1 MTANTANYPHR
12 AIGHRNADRT
22 HTDHTINNTNSM
34 TSLPTSQPVQSS
46 AALSTTQSKISS
58 KTLFNKRPKQR
69 QKPASPPP
77 NLPQQKNVLASN
89 ASWRFWLMLMM
100 LISLCVWSSWT
111 LIAQEWTRPLG
122 ELFIPS
128 SQLDIASM
136 ATQLHLVATSIVA
149 LLAGGLLGVVSI
161 LLQQLVKNPLA
172 SDTTLG
178 VGVGAQLAML
188 IVTLFLPSL
197 AIYGGIYV
205 AFVGA
210 IISMG
215 LVFALSA
222 PSRFNPLILIL
233 AGLVVN
239 ILLAAV
245 ANVLVL
251 FFAERSNGML
261 SWAAGF
267 LAQNSWHTSV
277 MLAITAM
284 VMTVVCLPLLKPL
297 TLMSLDDMQAKR
309 LGVPINAIRAIVVLI
324 VAIVT
329 ALVVSEVGLIGF
341 IGLGA
346 ASLVNALGVSS
357 ISKRL
362 VAAFCLGAL
371 LLWLTSNLALL
382 LEPILSMQIPAGAMT
397 GILGAPLIIW
407 LILRQRHERIETVT
421 PMLTGTH
428 TPVVLWRWGVGV
440 MVMIVLACLFV
451 QDLSGWGLST
461 EWAIT
466 QQYRLPRSLSAAAT
480 GLMLA
485 VAGVL
490 LQTLT
495 RNPMA
500 SPEVLGVS
508 SGAALGVI
516 LGFLLL
522 PSLGLSA
529 GSGTLLMSGLTGAI
543 AVLLLIVWLARRVS
557 SGYLLLV
564 GIGIAAMMDGV
575 MHMVKLSG
583 DPRLEAMLS
592 WLSGTTYSAQ
602 PSTVWYLIGIALV
615 LFVLSLLFIKPLR
628 VLGLGSGVARTL
640 GVAVTPVTI
649 ALLALVAALSTVST
663 LAVGPL
669 SFIGLM
675 VPHLATSLGAVRLE
689 RQLPLAALL
698 GAGVMVLADWI
709 GRYVLFPYELPAG
722 TIAAIIGGAYF
733 LWLIRKVP
741 VAVSR

>member
-1 MTANTANYPHR
+1 MTIHTNHTSSASNTHSANSLSSTSSSHTATVMSSSPKSPKPPPH
-12 AIGHRNADRT
+12 
-22 HTDHTINNTNSM
+22 
-34 TSLPTSQPVQSS
+34 PSQPPSS
-46 AALSTTQSKISS
+46 VVSS
-58 KTLFNKRPKQR
+58 
-69 QKPASPPP
+69 
-77 NLPQQKNVLASN
+77 
-89 ASWRFWLMLMM
+89 ASWRLWVIFIGLVVLSACSGWALLER
-100 LISLCVWSSWT
+100 
-111 LIAQEWTRPLG
+111 EWTRPLS
-122 ELFIPS
+122 ELFSPS
-128 SQLDIASM
+128 LQLDIASM
-136 ATQLHLVATSIVA
+136 ATQLHLVATSVVA

-178 VGVGAQLAML
+178 VGIGAQLAML

-197 AIYGGIYV
+197 AIYGGLYV

-210 IISMG
+210 IMSMG

-267 LAQNSWHTSV
+267 LAQSSWDSSRAL
-277 MLAITAM
+277 MITA
-284 VMTVVCLPLLKPL
+284 TLAAIACLPLLKPL
-297 TLMSLDDMQAKR
+297 TLMSLDDSQAKR
-309 LGVPINAIRAIVVLI
+309 LGVPINGIRALVVVI
-324 VAIVT
+324 VAVVT
-329 ALVVSEVGLIGF
+329 ALVISEVGLIGF

-346 ASLVNALGVSS
+346 ASLVNALGISS
-357 ISKRL
+357 IGKRL
-362 VAAFCLGAL
+362 VTAFGLGAL
-371 LLWLTSNLALL
+371 LLLLTSNVALL
-382 LEPILSMQIPAGAMT
+382 LEPILGMQIPAGAMT

-407 LILRQRHERIETVT
+407 LILRQRRDRIETIT
-421 PMLTGTH
+421 PMMSGQNKT
-428 TPVVLWRWGVGV
+428 VVFWRWSVGV
-440 MVMIVLACLFV
+440 IITIMLACLFV
-451 QDLSGWGLST
+451 QDINGWGIST
-461 EWAIT
+461 DWALT

-480 GLMLA
+480 GMMLA

-522 PSLGLSA
+522 PILGLSA
-529 GSGTLLMSGLTGAI
+529 GAGTLLISGLSGAM
-543 AVLLLIVWLARRVS
+543 AVLLLIMWLARRVS

-602 PSTVWYLIGIALV
+602 PSTVWYLMGIALI
-615 LFVLSLLFIKPLR
+615 LLVLSLLIVKPLR
-628 VLGLGSGVARTL
+628 VLGLGTGVARNL
-640 GVAVTPVTI
+640 GVAVTPVTLS
-649 ALLALVAALSTVST
+649 LLALVAALSTAST

-675 VPHLATSLGAVRLE
+675 VPHLATSLGAVKLE
-689 RQLPLAALL
+689 RQLLLAALL
-698 GAGVMVLADWI
+698 GAGVMVMADWI
-709 GRYVLFPYELPAG
+709 GRYVMFPYELPAG
-722 TIAAIIGGAYF
+722 TVAAIIGGGYF

-741 VAVSR
+741 TTANG

>member
-1 MTANTANYPHR
+1 MTIHTNHTSSASNTHSANSLGSTSSSHTA
-12 AIGHRNADRT
+12 T
-22 HTDHTINNTNSM
+22 VM
-34 TSLPTSQPVQSS
+34 TSSPKPPPQSPQPSQSS
-46 AALSTTQSKISS
+46 VASSTVWRLWVIFIGLVVLSVCSGWAL
-58 KTLFNKRPKQR
+58 LER
-69 QKPASPPP
+69 
-77 NLPQQKNVLASN
+77 
-89 ASWRFWLMLMM
+89 
-100 LISLCVWSSWT
+100 
-111 LIAQEWTRPLG
+111 EWTRPLS
-122 ELFIPS
+122 ELFLPS
-128 SQLDIASM
+128 LQLDIASM
-136 ATQLHLVATSIVA
+136 ATQLHLVATSVVA

-178 VGVGAQLAML
+178 VGIGAQLAML

-197 AIYGGIYV
+197 AIYGGLYV

-210 IISMG
+210 IMSMG

-267 LAQNSWHTSV
+267 LAQSSWDSSRAL
-277 MLAITAM
+277 MITA
-284 VMTVVCLPLLKPL
+284 TLAAIACLPLLKPL
-297 TLMSLDDMQAKR
+297 TLMSLDDSQAKR
-309 LGVPINAIRAIVVLI
+309 LGVPINGIRALVVVI
-324 VAIVT
+324 VAVVT
-329 ALVVSEVGLIGF
+329 ALVISEVGLIGF

-346 ASLVNALGVSS
+346 ASLVNALGISS
-357 ISKRL
+357 IGKRL
-362 VAAFCLGAL
+362 VTAFGLGAL
-371 LLWLTSNLALL
+371 LLLLTSNVALL
-382 LEPILSMQIPAGAMT
+382 LEPILGMQIPAGAMT

-407 LILRQRHERIETVT
+407 LILRQRRDRIETIT
-421 PMLTGTH
+421 PMMSGQNKTI
-428 TPVVLWRWGVGV
+428 VFWRWSVGV
-440 MVMIVLACLFV
+440 IITIMLACLFV
-451 QDLSGWGLST
+451 QDINGWGIST
-461 EWAIT
+461 DWALT

-480 GLMLA
+480 GMMLA

-529 GSGTLLMSGLTGAI
+529 GAGTLLISGLSGAM
-543 AVLLLIVWLARRVS
+543 AVLLLIMWLARRVS

-602 PSTVWYLIGIALV
+602 PSTVWYLMGIALI
-615 LFVLSLLFIKPLR
+615 LLVLSLLIVKPLR
-628 VLGLGSGVARTL
+628 VLGLGTGVARNL
-640 GVAVTPVTI
+640 GVAVTPVTLS
-649 ALLALVAALSTVST
+649 LLALVAALSTAST

-675 VPHLATSLGAVRLE
+675 VPHLATSLGAVKLE
-689 RQLPLAALL
+689 RQLLLAALL
-698 GAGVMVLADWI
+698 GAGVMVIADWI
-709 GRYVLFPYELPAG
+709 GRYVMFPYELPAG
-722 TIAAIIGGAYF
+722 TVAAIIGGGYF

-741 VAVSR
+741 TAASG

>member
-1 MTANTANYPHR
+1 MNTHIDNHPQHL
-12 AIGHRNADRT
+12 NA
-22 HTDHTINNTNSM
+22 NNTNNNANPM
-34 TSLPTSQPVQSS
+34 TSLSTSQSVELSKQSPKTRQQSS
-46 AALSTTQSKISS
+46 G
-58 KTLFNKRPKQR
+58 
-69 QKPASPPP
+69 PPP
-77 NLPQQKNVLASN
+77 TPPQQQNVSSFSN
-89 ASWRFWLMLMM
+89 SWRLWAMVIT
-100 LISLCVWSSWT
+100 LILLSLWSSWA
-111 LIAQEWTRPLG
+111 LIAQEWTRPLS
-122 ELFIPS
+122 ELFLPS

-149 LLAGGLLGVVSI
+149 LLAGGLLGVASI

-188 IVTLFLPSL
+188 IVSLFLPSL
-197 AIYGGIYV
+197 AIYGGVYV

-267 LAQNSWHTSV
+267 LAQNSWSTSV
-277 MLAITAM
+277 MLALTTIAMTA
-284 VMTVVCLPLLKPL
+284 VCLPLLKPL

-309 LGVPINAIRAIVVLI
+309 LGVPINGIRATVVLI

-362 VAAFCLGAL
+362 VAAFGLGAL
-371 LLWLTSNLALL
+371 LLWLTSNVALL

-407 LILRQRHERIETVT
+407 LILRQRRERIETVIPT
-421 PMLTGTH
+421 LTGKN
-428 TPVVLWRWGVGV
+428 TPVAYWRWGLGV
-440 MVMIVLACLFV
+440 VVMIVLACLFV
-451 QDLSGWGLST
+451 QDVNGWGVST
-461 EWAIT
+461 DWAIT
-466 QQYRLPRSLSAAAT
+466 EQYRLPRSLSAAAT

-522 PSLGLSA
+522 PSLGITA
-529 GSGTLLMSGLTGAI
+529 GAGTLLMSGLSGAI
-543 AVLLLIVWLARRVS
+543 AVLLLIIWLARRVS

-615 LFVLSLLFIKPLR
+615 LFALSLLFIKPLR
-628 VLGLGSGVARTL
+628 VLGLGTGVARTL

-649 ALLALVAALSTVST
+649 ALLALVAALSTAST

-698 GAGVMVLADWI
+698 GAGVMVLADWV
-709 GRYVLFPYELPAG
+709 GRYVIFPYELPAG

>member
-1 MTANTANYPHR
+1 MTINTA
-12 AIGHRNADRT
+12 AQT
-22 HTDHTINNTNSM
+22 HHSHTNNTTDYVKPM
-34 TSLPTSQPVQSS
+34 TSLAASQSPTLKTPSEQP
-46 AALSTTQSKISS
+46 SK
-58 KTLFNKRPKQR
+58 LM
-69 QKPASPPP
+69 QKPPNPAPKSPRQPP
-77 NLPQQKNVLASN
+77 SVFADTWRIWAVMIILVVLS
-89 ASWRFWLMLMM
+89 
-100 LISLCVWSSWT
+100 VWSTWA
-111 LIAQEWTRPLG
+111 LIAQEWTRPISD
-122 ELFIPS
+122 LFIPS
-128 SQLDIASM
+128 SQLDIISL
-136 ATQLHLVATSIVA
+136 ATQLHIVATSIVA

-197 AIYGGIYV
+197 AIYGGLYV

-210 IISMG
+210 LISMG
-215 LVFALSA
+215 LVFVLSA

-267 LAQNSWHTSV
+267 LAQNSWHTST
-277 MLAITAM
+277 MLAITAV
-284 VMTVVCLPLLKPL
+284 VMAVVCLPLLKPL
-297 TLMSLDDMQAKR
+297 TLMSLDDSQAKR
-309 LGVPINAIRAIVVLI
+309 LGVPINGIRALVVLI
-324 VAIVT
+324 VAVVT

-346 ASLVNALGVSS
+346 ASLVNALGVAS

-362 VAAFCLGAL
+362 LAAFVLGAL
-371 LLWLTSNLALL
+371 LLWLTSNVALL
-382 LEPILSMQIPAGAMT
+382 LEPILNMQIPAGAMT

-407 LILRQRHERIETVT
+407 LILRQRRERIETVT
-421 PMLTGTH
+421 PMLTGKH
-428 TPVVLWRWGVGV
+428 APVAWWRWSLG
-440 MVMIVLACLFV
+440 MVMIIILACIFV
-451 QDLSGWGLST
+451 QDVSGWGLST
-461 EWAIT
+461 DWAIT

-485 VAGVL
+485 IAGVL

-529 GSGTLLMSGLTGAI
+529 GAGTLLISGLSGAM
-543 AVLLLIVWLARRVS
+543 AVLLLVIWLARKVS

-602 PSTVWYLIGIALV
+602 PSTVWYLIGIALI
-615 LFVLSLLFIKPLR
+615 LFALSLLLIKPLR
-628 VLGLGSGVARTL
+628 VLGLGTGVARNL
-640 GVAVTPVTI
+640 GVAVTPVTL
-649 ALLALVAALSTVST
+649 ALLVLVAALSTAST

-698 GAGVMVLADWI
+698 GAGVMVIADWI
-709 GRYVLFPYELPAG
+709 GRYVIFPYELPAG

-741 VAVSR
+741 VAVNG

>member
-1 MTANTANYPHR
+1 MNK
-12 AIGHRNADRT
+12 
-22 HTDHTINNTNSM
+22 
-34 TSLPTSQPVQSS
+34 
-46 AALSTTQSKISS
+46 TT
-58 KTLFNKRPKQR
+58 
-69 QKPASPPP
+69 
-77 NLPQQKNVLASN
+77 
-89 ASWRFWLMLMM
+89 SWRLWVALAFLMVL
-100 LISLCVWSSWT
+100 SLWSSWT
-111 LIAQEWTRPLG
+111 LIAREWTRPIG
-122 ELFIPS
+122 DLFMPS
-128 SQLDIASM
+128 LQLDITSM

-161 LLQQLVKNPLA
+161 LLQQLVKNPLV

-188 IVTLFLPSL
+188 IVTLFVPSL
-197 AIYGGIYV
+197 AIYGGVYV

-210 IISMG
+210 LISMG
-215 LVFALSA
+215 LVFALAA

-251 FFAERSNGML
+251 FFAARSNGIL

-277 MLAITAM
+277 VLAITAA
-284 VMTVVCLPLLKPL
+284 VMTLVCLPLLKPL
-297 TLMSLDDMQAKR
+297 TLMSLDDGQAKR
-309 LGVPINAIRAIVVLI
+309 LGVPINGIRALVVLV

-329 ALVVSEVGLIGF
+329 ALVISEVGLISF

-346 ASLVNALGVSS
+346 ASLVNALGISS
-357 ISKRL
+357 IAKRL
-362 VAAFCLGAL
+362 IAAFGLGAL
-371 LLWLTSNLALL
+371 LLWLTSNIALL
-382 LEPILSMQIPAGAMT
+382 LEPILDMQIPAGAMT

-407 LILRQRHERIETVT
+407 LILRQRRERIETVT
-421 PMLTGTH
+421 PMLVGTRK
-428 TPVVLWRWGVGV
+428 PVVYGRWAAGVV
-440 MVMIVLACLFV
+440 IIITLACLFV
-451 QDLSGWGLST
+451 QDVNGWGLST
-461 EWAIT
+461 DWALT
-466 QQYRLPRSLSAAAT
+466 AQYRLPRSLSAAAT

-522 PSLGLSA
+522 PMLGVAA
-529 GSGTLLMSGLTGAI
+529 GAGTLLLSGLSGAI
-543 AVLLLIVWLARRVS
+543 AVLLLVIWLARKVS

-575 MHMVKLSG
+575 MHLVKLSG

-602 PSTVWYLIGIALV
+602 PSTVWYLMAIALI
-615 LFVLSLLFIKPLR
+615 LFALSLLIIKPLR
-628 VLGLGSGVARTL
+628 VLGLGTGVARNL
-640 GVAVTPVTI
+640 GVAVTPVTL
-649 ALLALVAALSTVST
+649 ALLILVAALSTAST

-675 VPHLATSLGAVRLE
+675 VPHLATSLGAVKLE

-698 GAGVMVLADWI
+698 GAGVMVIADWI
-709 GRYVLFPYELPAG
+709 GRYVIFPYELPAG
-722 TIAAIIGGAYF
+722 TVAAIIGGAYF

-741 VAVSR
+741 TSHY

>member
-1 MTANTANYPHR
+1 MSIHTAEHPHNLPADNT
-12 AIGHRNADRT
+12 T
-22 HTDHTINNTNSM
+22 NNVDSMSSLSSPSLSKPLKNTKNLTNPLPPSPESPRPDASTSSGLWRLWSM
-34 TSLPTSQPVQSS
+34 FIVLL
-46 AALSTTQSKISS
+46 ALS
-58 KTLFNKRPKQR
+58 L
-69 QKPASPPP
+69 
-77 NLPQQKNVLASN
+77 
-89 ASWRFWLMLMM
+89 
-100 LISLCVWSSWT
+100 WSGWT
-111 LIAQEWTRPLG
+111 LIAQEWTRPIGDL
-122 ELFIPS
+122 LIPS

-149 LLAGGLLGVVSI
+149 ILAGGLLGVVSI

-267 LAQNSWHTSV
+267 LAQNSWHTSTTLSITAVV
-277 MLAITAM
+277 ML
-284 VMTVVCLPLLKPL
+284 VVCLPLLKPL
-297 TLMSLDDMQAKR
+297 TLMSLDDLQAKR
-309 LGVPINAIRAIVVLI
+309 LGVPINSIRALVVLL

-346 ASLVNALGVSS
+346 ASLVNALGISS

-362 VAAFCLGAL
+362 VVAFVLGAL
-371 LLWLTSNLALL
+371 LLWLTSNVALL
-382 LEPILSMQIPAGAMT
+382 LEPILDMQIPAGAMT

-407 LILRQRHERIETVT
+407 LILRQRREQIETVT
-421 PMLTGTH
+421 PMITGKDK
-428 TPVVLWRWGVGV
+428 PVVLWRWGIGV
-440 MVMIVLACLFV
+440 VALIALACLFV
-451 QDLSGWGLST
+451 QDINGWVFST
-461 EWAIT
+461 DWAIT

-485 VAGVL
+485 IAGVL

-529 GSGTLLMSGLTGAI
+529 GAGTLLISGLSGAM
-543 AVLLLIVWLARRVS
+543 AVLLLVIWLSRRVS

-575 MHMVKLSG
+575 MHMVKISG

-602 PSTVWYLIGIALV
+602 PSTVWYLITIAFI
-615 LFVLSLLFIKPLR
+615 LFALSLLVVKPLR
-628 VLGLGSGVARTL
+628 ILGLGTGVARNL
-640 GVAVTPVTI
+640 GVAVKPVTL
-649 ALLALVAALSTVST
+649 ALLVLVAALSTAST

-675 VPHLATSLGAVRLE
+675 VPHLATSLGAIKIE

-698 GAGVMVLADWI
+698 GAGVMVIADWI
-709 GRYVLFPYELPAG
+709 GRYVIFPYELPAG
-722 TIAAIIGGAYF
+722 TVAAIIGGAYF

-741 VAVSR
+741 VSAS

>member
-1 MTANTANYPHR
+1 MTTNTTHHN
-12 AIGHRNADRT
+12 NA
-22 HTDHTINNTNSM
+22 M
-34 TSLPTSQPVQSS
+34 TSLSSSQSPELSQQPSKSKSTVSKLSSNPSPKSPQPQNATSATSPRRLWVTLFILT
-46 AALSTTQSKISS
+46 ALSLWSVW
-58 KTLFNKRPKQR
+58 
-69 QKPASPPP
+69 
-77 NLPQQKNVLASN
+77 VL
-89 ASWRFWLMLMM
+89 
-100 LISLCVWSSWT
+100 ID
-111 LIAQEWTRPLG
+111 QEWTRPVSDL
-122 ELFIPS
+122 LLPS
-128 SQLDIASM
+128 AQLDIASL
-136 ATQLHLVATSIVA
+136 AAQLHIVATSIVA

-197 AIYGGIYV
+197 AIYGGLYV

-210 IISMG
+210 LISMG

-267 LAQNSWHTSV
+267 LAQSSWHTSIL
-277 MLAITAM
+277 LAITAA
-284 VMTVVCLPLLKPL
+284 VMALVCLPLLKPL
-297 TLMSLDDMQAKR
+297 TLMSLDDLQAKR
-309 LGVPINAIRAIVVLI
+309 LGVPINGIRALVVLI

-329 ALVVSEVGLIGF
+329 ALVISEVGLIGF

-346 ASLVNALGVSS
+346 ASLVNALGISS

-362 VAAFCLGAL
+362 AAAFALGAL
-371 LLWLTSNLALL
+371 LLWLTSNVALL
-382 LEPILSMQIPAGAMT
+382 LEPILDMQIPAGAMT

-407 LILRQRHERIETVT
+407 LILRQRRERIETVT
-421 PMLTGTH
+421 PMLTGKH
-428 TPVVLWRWGVGV
+428 TSIAYWRWGIGV
-440 MVMIVLACLFV
+440 LVIIMLACLFV
-451 QDLSGWGLST
+451 QDINGWGLST
-461 EWAIT
+461 DWAIT

-485 VAGVL
+485 IAGVL

-529 GSGTLLMSGLTGAI
+529 GAGTLLISGLSGAM
-543 AVLLLIVWLARRVS
+543 AVLLLIIWLARKVS

-602 PSTVWYLIGIALV
+602 PSTVWYLIGIAFI
-615 LFVLSLLFIKPLR
+615 LFALSLLIIKPLR
-628 VLGLGSGVARTL
+628 VLGLGTGIARNL
-640 GVAVTPVTI
+640 GVAVTPVTL
-649 ALLALVAALSTVST
+649 ALLVLVAALSTAST

-698 GAGVMVLADWI
+698 GAGVMVIADWI
-709 GRYVLFPYELPAG
+709 GRYVIFPYELPAG

>member
-1 MTANTANYPHR
+1 MNTHIDNHPQHL
-12 AIGHRNADRT
+12 NA
-22 HTDHTINNTNSM
+22 NNTNNIANPM
-34 TSLPTSQPVQSS
+34 TSLSTSQSVELSKQSPKTRQQSS
-46 AALSTTQSKISS
+46 G
-58 KTLFNKRPKQR
+58 
-69 QKPASPPP
+69 PPP
-77 NLPQQKNVLASN
+77 TPPQPQNVSSFIN
-89 ASWRFWLMLMM
+89 SWRLWAMVIT
-100 LISLCVWSSWT
+100 LILLSLWSSWA
-111 LIAQEWTRPLG
+111 LIAQEWTRPLS
-122 ELFIPS
+122 ELFLPS

-197 AIYGGIYV
+197 AIYGGVYV

-267 LAQNSWHTSV
+267 LAQNSWSTSL
-277 MLAITAM
+277 MLAITTIAM
-284 VMTVVCLPLLKPL
+284 TAVCLPLLKPL

-309 LGVPINAIRAIVVLI
+309 LGVPINGIRATVVLI

-357 ISKRL
+357 INKRL
-362 VAAFCLGAL
+362 VAAFGLGAL
-371 LLWLTSNLALL
+371 LLWLTSNVALL

-407 LILRQRHERIETVT
+407 LILRQRRERIETVIPT
-421 PMLTGTH
+421 LTGKNM
-428 TPVVLWRWGVGV
+428 PVAYWRWGLGV
-440 MVMIVLACLFV
+440 VVMIVLACLFV
-451 QDLSGWGLST
+451 QDVNGWGLST
-461 EWAIT
+461 DWAIT
-466 QQYRLPRSLSAAAT
+466 EQYRLPRSLSAAAT

-522 PSLGLSA
+522 PSLGITA
-529 GSGTLLMSGLTGAI
+529 GAGTLLMSGLSGAI
-543 AVLLLIVWLARRVS
+543 AVLLLIIWLARRVS

-615 LFVLSLLFIKPLR
+615 LFALSLLFIKPLR
-628 VLGLGSGVARTL
+628 VLGLGTGVARTL

-649 ALLALVAALSTVST
+649 ALLALVAALSTAST

-698 GAGVMVLADWI
+698 GAGVMVLADWV
-709 GRYVLFPYELPAG
+709 GRYVIFPYELPAG

>member
-1 MTANTANYPHR
+1 MTMNTTHHN
-12 AIGHRNADRT
+12 NAM
-22 HTDHTINNTNSM
+22 NSL
-34 TSLPTSQPVQSS
+34 SSSQSPELAQQPSKSKSTVSKLSSNPSPKSPQPQNATS
-46 AALSTTQSKISS
+46 AANPGRLWV
-58 KTLFNKRPKQR
+58 TLFILTILSLWSVW
-69 QKPASPPP
+69 A
-77 NLPQQKNVLASN
+77 
-89 ASWRFWLMLMM
+89 
-100 LISLCVWSSWT
+100 LID
-111 LIAQEWTRPLG
+111 QEWTRPFSDL
-122 ELFIPS
+122 LLPS
-128 SQLDIASM
+128 AQLDIASL
-136 ATQLHLVATSIVA
+136 ATQLHIVATSIVA

-197 AIYGGIYV
+197 AIYGGLYV

-210 IISMG
+210 LISMG
-215 LVFALSA
+215 LVFALAA

-267 LAQNSWHTSV
+267 LAQNSWHTST
-277 MLAITAM
+277 MLAITAV
-284 VMTVVCLPLLKPL
+284 VMALVCLPLLKPL
-297 TLMSLDDMQAKR
+297 TLMSLDDLQAKR
-309 LGVPINAIRAIVVLI
+309 LGVPINGIRALVVLI

-329 ALVVSEVGLIGF
+329 ALVISEVGLIGF

-346 ASLVNALGVSS
+346 ASLVNALGISS

-362 VAAFCLGAL
+362 AAAFALGAL
-371 LLWLTSNLALL
+371 LLWLTSNVALL
-382 LEPILSMQIPAGAMT
+382 LEPILDMQIPAGAMT

-407 LILRQRHERIETVT
+407 LILRQRRERIETVT
-421 PMLTGTH
+421 PMLTGKH
-428 TPVVLWRWGVGV
+428 TSIAFWRWGIGV
-440 MVMIVLACLFV
+440 VVIIMLACLFV
-451 QDLSGWGLST
+451 QNLNGWGLST
-461 EWAIT
+461 DWAIT

-485 VAGVL
+485 IAGVL

-529 GSGTLLMSGLTGAI
+529 GAGTLLISGLSGAM
-543 AVLLLIVWLARRVS
+543 AVLLLIIWLARKVS

-602 PSTVWYLIGIALV
+602 PSTVWYLIGIALI
-615 LFVLSLLFIKPLR
+615 LFALSLLIIKPLR
-628 VLGLGSGVARTL
+628 VLGLGTGIARNL
-640 GVAVTPVTI
+640 GVAVTPVTL
-649 ALLALVAALSTVST
+649 ALLVLVAALSTAST

-698 GAGVMVLADWI
+698 GAGVMVIADWI
-709 GRYVLFPYELPAG
+709 GRYVIFPYELPAG

>member
-1 MTANTANYPHR
+1 MTIHIDNPT
-12 AIGHRNADRT
+12 
-22 HTDHTINNTNSM
+22 NTNNSTNAM
-34 TSLPTSQPVQSS
+34 TSTSLSRS
-46 AALSTTQSKISS
+46 ATTMTSS
-58 KTLFNKRPKQR
+58 K
-69 QKPASPPP
+69 PPP
-77 NLPQQKNVLASN
+77 NRPKSQASVLSDT
-89 ASWRFWLMLMM
+89 SWRLWVI
-100 LISLCVWSSWT
+100 LIALLVLSGWSGWT
-111 LIAQEWTRPLG
+111 LLDQEWTRPIS
-122 ELFIPS
+122 ELFLPS
-128 SQLDIASM
+128 LQLDIVSM
-136 ATQLHLVATSIVA
+136 ATQLHLVATSVVA

-178 VGVGAQLAML
+178 VGVGAQLATL

-197 AIYGGIYV
+197 AIYGGTYV

-267 LAQNSWHTSV
+267 LAQSSWDTSQILV
-277 MLAITAM
+277 VTAIL
-284 VMTVVCLPLLKPL
+284 MTIVSLPLLKPL
-297 TLMSLDDMQAKR
+297 TLMSLDDSQASR
-309 LGVPINAIRAIVVLI
+309 LGVPINGIRALVVLI
-324 VAIVT
+324 VALVT
-329 ALVVSEVGLIGF
+329 ALVISEVGLIGF

-346 ASLVNALGVSS
+346 ASLVNALGISS
-357 ISKRL
+357 VGKRL
-362 VAAFCLGAL
+362 VAAFGLGAL
-371 LLWLTSNLALL
+371 LLLLTSNVALL
-382 LEPILSMQIPAGAMT
+382 LEPILGMQIPAGAMT

-407 LILRQRHERIETVT
+407 LILRQRREHIETVT
-421 PMLTGTH
+421 PMMSGQNKT
-428 TPVVLWRWGVGV
+428 VVFWRWGVGV
-440 MVMIVLACLFV
+440 IITIMLVCFFV
-451 QDLSGWGLST
+451 QDINGWGIST
-461 EWAIT
+461 DWALT

-529 GSGTLLMSGLTGAI
+529 GAGTLLVSGLSGAM
-543 AVLLLIVWLARRVS
+543 AVLLLVIWLARRVS

-602 PSTVWYLIGIALV
+602 PNTVWYLIGIALI
-615 LFVLSLLFIKPLR
+615 LFVLSLLIIKPLR
-628 VLGLGSGVARTL
+628 VLGLGTGIARNL
-640 GVAVTPVTI
+640 GVAITPVI
-649 ALLALVAALSTVST
+649 LSLLVLVAALSTAST

-675 VPHLATSLGAVRLE
+675 VPHLATSLGAVKLE

-709 GRYVLFPYELPAG
+709 GRYVIFPYELPAG
-722 TIAAIIGGAYF
+722 TVAAIIGGSYF

-741 VAVSR
+741 TTTKG

>member
-1 MTANTANYPHR
+1 MSA
-12 AIGHRNADRT
+12 NADT
-22 HTDHTINNTNSM
+22 HNNHNNHINNNTDSAHTM
-34 TSLPTSQPVQSS
+34 TSASEIVTTPKPLSSSSSLTSSKQSS
-46 AALSTTQSKISS
+46 LPPNQPNLQTSLFASMSWRLWVMLIGLAALS
-58 KTLFNKRPKQR
+58 L
-69 QKPASPPP
+69 
-77 NLPQQKNVLASN
+77 
-89 ASWRFWLMLMM
+89 
-100 LISLCVWSSWT
+100 WSSWV
-111 LIAQEWTRPLG
+111 LLDQQWTGPISDL
-122 ELFIPS
+122 LLPS
-128 SQLDIASM
+128 AQLDIASM

-197 AIYGGIYV
+197 AIYGGLYV

-210 IISMG
+210 LISMG

-267 LAQNSWHTSV
+267 LAQNSWHTST
-277 MLAITAM
+277 MLMITAV
-284 VMTVVCLPLLKPL
+284 VMALVCLPLLKPL
-297 TLMSLDDMQAKR
+297 TLMSLDDLQAKR
-309 LGVPINAIRAIVVLI
+309 LGVPINGIRGLVVLI

-329 ALVVSEVGLIGF
+329 ALVISEVGLIGF

-346 ASLVNALGVSS
+346 ASLVNALGISS

-362 VAAFCLGAL
+362 AAAFALGAL
-371 LLWLTSNLALL
+371 LLWLTSNVALL
-382 LEPILSMQIPAGAMT
+382 LEPILDMQIPAGALT

-407 LILRQRHERIETVT
+407 LILRQRRERIETVT
-421 PMLTGTH
+421 PILTGKH
-428 TPVVLWRWGVGV
+428 ISIAFWRWGIGV
-440 MVMIVLACLFV
+440 LALIMLACLFV
-451 QDLSGWGLST
+451 QDVNGWALST
-461 EWAIT
+461 DWAIT

-485 VAGVL
+485 IAGVL

-529 GSGTLLMSGLTGAI
+529 GAGTLLISGLSGAM
-543 AVLLLIVWLARRVS
+543 AVLLLIIWLARKVS

-602 PSTVWYLIGIALV
+602 PSTVWYLIAIALI
-615 LFVLSLLFIKPLR
+615 LFALSLLIIKPLR
-628 VLGLGSGVARTL
+628 VLGLGTGIARNL
-640 GVAVTPVTI
+640 GVAVTPVTL
-649 ALLALVAALSTVST
+649 ALLVLVAALSTAST

-675 VPHLATSLGAVRLE
+675 VPHLATSLGAVKLE

-698 GAGVMVLADWI
+698 GAGVMVIADWI
-709 GRYVLFPYELPAG
+709 GRYVIFPYELPAG
-722 TIAAIIGGAYF
+722 TIAAIIGGGYF

-741 VAVSR
+741 ASANR

>member
-1 MTANTANYPHR
+1 MSA
-12 AIGHRNADRT
+12 NADT
-22 HTDHTINNTNSM
+22 HNNHNNHINNNTDSAHTM
-34 TSLPTSQPVQSS
+34 TSASEIVTTPKPLSSSSSLTSSKQSS
-46 AALSTTQSKISS
+46 LPPNQPNLQTSLFASMSWRLWVMLIGLAALS
-58 KTLFNKRPKQR
+58 L
-69 QKPASPPP
+69 
-77 NLPQQKNVLASN
+77 
-89 ASWRFWLMLMM
+89 
-100 LISLCVWSSWT
+100 WSAWA
-111 LIAQEWTRPLG
+111 LVDQEWTRPVSDL
-122 ELFIPS
+122 LLPS
-128 SQLDIASM
+128 AQLDITSM
-136 ATQLHLVATSIVA
+136 ATQLHIVATSIVA

-197 AIYGGIYV
+197 AIYGGLYV
-205 AFVGA
+205 AFAGA
-210 IISMG
+210 LISMG
-215 LVFALSA
+215 LVFALAA

-267 LAQNSWHTSV
+267 LAQNSWHTST
-277 MLAITAM
+277 MLAITAV
-284 VMTVVCLPLLKPL
+284 VMALVCLPLLKPL
-297 TLMSLDDMQAKR
+297 TLMSLDDLQAKR
-309 LGVPINAIRAIVVLI
+309 LGVPINGIRALVVLI

-329 ALVVSEVGLIGF
+329 ALVISEVGLIGF

-346 ASLVNALGVSS
+346 ASLVNALGISS

-362 VAAFCLGAL
+362 AAAFALGAL
-371 LLWLTSNLALL
+371 LLWLTSNVALL
-382 LEPILSMQIPAGAMT
+382 LEPILDMQIPAGALT

-407 LILRQRHERIETVT
+407 LILRQRRERIETVT
-421 PMLTGTH
+421 PMLTGKH
-428 TPVVLWRWGVGV
+428 ISIAFWRWGIGV
-440 MVMIVLACLFV
+440 LALIMLACLFV
-451 QDLSGWGLST
+451 QDVNGWGLST
-461 EWAIT
+461 DWAIT

-485 VAGVL
+485 IAGVL

-529 GSGTLLMSGLTGAI
+529 GAGMLLISGLSGAM
-543 AVLLLIVWLARRVS
+543 AVLLLIIWLARKVS

-602 PSTVWYLIGIALV
+602 PSTVWYLIGIALI
-615 LFVLSLLFIKPLR
+615 LFALSLLIIKPLR
-628 VLGLGSGVARTL
+628 VLGLGTGIARNL
-640 GVAVTPVTI
+640 GVAVTPVTL
-649 ALLALVAALSTVST
+649 ALLVLVAALSTAST

-675 VPHLATSLGAVRLE
+675 LPHLATSLGAVRLE

-698 GAGVMVLADWI
+698 GAGVMVIADWI
-709 GRYVLFPYELPAG
+709 GRYVIFPYELPAG

>member
-1 MTANTANYPHR
+1 MNTHIDNHSQHLNANHTNNNANP
-12 AIGHRNADRT
+12 
-22 HTDHTINNTNSM
+22 M
-34 TSLPTSQPVQSS
+34 TSLSTSQSVELSKQSPKTRQQSS
-46 AALSTTQSKISS
+46 G
-58 KTLFNKRPKQR
+58 
-69 QKPASPPP
+69 PPP
-77 NLPQQKNVLASN
+77 TPPQQQNVSLFIN
-89 ASWRFWLMLMM
+89 SWRLWAMVIT
-100 LISLCVWSSWT
+100 LILLSLWSSCA
-111 LIAQEWTRPLG
+111 LIAQEWTRPLS
-122 ELFIPS
+122 ELFLPS

-188 IVTLFLPSL
+188 IVSLFLPSL
-197 AIYGGIYV
+197 AIYGGVYV

-267 LAQNSWHTSV
+267 LAQNSWSTSL
-277 MLAITAM
+277 MLAITTIAM
-284 VMTVVCLPLLKPL
+284 TAVCLPLLKPL

-309 LGVPINAIRAIVVLI
+309 LGVPINDIRATVVLI

-362 VAAFCLGAL
+362 VAAFGLGAL
-371 LLWLTSNLALL
+371 LLWLTSNVALL

-407 LILRQRHERIETVT
+407 LILRQRRERIETVIPT
-421 PMLTGTH
+421 LTGKN
-428 TPVVLWRWGVGV
+428 TPVAYWRWGLGV
-440 MVMIVLACLFV
+440 VVMIVLACLFV
-451 QDLSGWGLST
+451 QDVNGWGVST
-461 EWAIT
+461 DWAIT
-466 QQYRLPRSLSAAAT
+466 EQYRLPRSLSAAAT

-522 PSLGLSA
+522 PSLGITA
-529 GSGTLLMSGLTGAI
+529 GAGTLLMSGLSGAI
-543 AVLLLIVWLARRVS
+543 AVLLLIIWLARRVS

-615 LFVLSLLFIKPLR
+615 LFALSLLFIKPLR
-628 VLGLGSGVARTL
+628 VLGLGTGVARTL

-649 ALLALVAALSTVST
+649 ALLALVAALSTAST

-698 GAGVMVLADWI
+698 GAGVMVLADWV
-709 GRYVLFPYELPAG
+709 GRYVIFPYELPAG

>member
-1 MTANTANYPHR
+1 MTIHTNHASSASNTSSANSLSSTSSSHTA
-12 AIGHRNADRT
+12 T
-22 HTDHTINNTNSM
+22 VM
-34 TSLPTSQPVQSS
+34 TSSPKPPPHPSQPPSS
-46 AALSTTQSKISS
+46 VVSS
-58 KTLFNKRPKQR
+58 
-69 QKPASPPP
+69 
-77 NLPQQKNVLASN
+77 
-89 ASWRFWLMLMM
+89 ASWRLWVIFIGLVVLSACSGWALLER
-100 LISLCVWSSWT
+100 
-111 LIAQEWTRPLG
+111 EWTRPLS
-122 ELFIPS
+122 ELFLPS
-128 SQLDIASM
+128 LQLDIASM
-136 ATQLHLVATSIVA
+136 ATQLHLVATSVVA

-178 VGVGAQLAML
+178 VGIGAQLAML

-197 AIYGGIYV
+197 AIYGGLYV

-210 IISMG
+210 IMSMG

-267 LAQNSWHTSV
+267 LAQSSWDSSRAL
-277 MLAITAM
+277 MITA
-284 VMTVVCLPLLKPL
+284 TLAAIACLPLLKPL
-297 TLMSLDDMQAKR
+297 TLMSLDDSQAKR
-309 LGVPINAIRAIVVLI
+309 LGVPINGIRALVVVI
-324 VAIVT
+324 VAVVT
-329 ALVVSEVGLIGF
+329 ALVISEVGLIGF

-346 ASLVNALGVSS
+346 ASLVNALGISS
-357 ISKRL
+357 IGKRL
-362 VAAFCLGAL
+362 VTAFGLGAL
-371 LLWLTSNLALL
+371 LLLLTSNVALL
-382 LEPILSMQIPAGAMT
+382 LEPILGMQIPAGAMT

-407 LILRQRHERIETVT
+407 LILRQRRDRIETIT
-421 PMLTGTH
+421 PMMSGQNKT
-428 TPVVLWRWGVGV
+428 VVFWRWSVGV
-440 MVMIVLACLFV
+440 IITIMLACLFV
-451 QDLSGWGLST
+451 QDINGWGIST
-461 EWAIT
+461 DWALT

-480 GLMLA
+480 GMMLA

-522 PSLGLSA
+522 PILGLSA
-529 GSGTLLMSGLTGAI
+529 GAGTLLISGLSGAM
-543 AVLLLIVWLARRVS
+543 AVLLLIMWLARRVS

-602 PSTVWYLIGIALV
+602 PSTVWYLMGIALI
-615 LFVLSLLFIKPLR
+615 LLVLSLLIVKPLR
-628 VLGLGSGVARTL
+628 VLGLGTGVARNL
-640 GVAVTPVTI
+640 GVAVTPVTLS
-649 ALLALVAALSTVST
+649 LLALVAALSTAST

-675 VPHLATSLGAVRLE
+675 VPHLATSLGAVKLE
-689 RQLPLAALL
+689 RQLLLAALL
-698 GAGVMVLADWI
+698 GAGVMVMADWI
-709 GRYVLFPYELPAG
+709 GRYVMFPYELPAG
-722 TIAAIIGGAYF
+722 TVAAIIGGGYF

-741 VAVSR
+741 TTANG

>member
-1 MTANTANYPHR
+1 MTTNTAAQTRHPH
-12 AIGHRNADRT
+12 A
-22 HTDHTINNTNSM
+22 NNTTDYVKPM
-34 TSLPTSQPVQSS
+34 TSLAASQSPTLKTSS
-46 AALSTTQSKISS
+46 EPHSK
-58 KTLFNKRPKQR
+58 LA
-69 QKPASPPP
+69 QKPPNPSPNPP
-77 NLPQQKNVLASN
+77 LQQPAVFADT
-89 ASWRFWLMLMM
+89 WRIWAVM
-100 LISLCVWSSWT
+100 LILVVLSVWSTWA
-111 LIAQEWTRPLG
+111 LIAQEWTRPISD
-122 ELFIPS
+122 LFIPS
-128 SQLDIASM
+128 SQLDISSL
-136 ATQLHLVATSIVA
+136 ATQLHIVATSIVA

-205 AFVGA
+205 AFIGA

-267 LAQNSWHTSV
+267 LAQNSWHTSM
-277 MLAITAM
+277 MLSITAV
-284 VMTVVCLPLLKPL
+284 VMAVVCLPLLKPL
-297 TLMSLDDMQAKR
+297 TLMSLDDSQAKR
-309 LGVPINAIRAIVVLI
+309 LGVPINGIRALVVLI
-324 VAIVT
+324 VAVVT

-346 ASLVNALGVSS
+346 ASLVNALGVAS

-362 VAAFCLGAL
+362 LAAFVLGAL
-371 LLWLTSNLALL
+371 LLWLTSNVALL
-382 LEPILSMQIPAGAMT
+382 LEPILNMQIPAGAMT

-407 LILRQRHERIETVT
+407 LILRQRRERIETVT
-421 PMLTGTH
+421 PMLTGKH
-428 TPVVLWRWGVGV
+428 APVAWWRWGLGV
-440 MVMIVLACLFV
+440 VLIIILACLFV
-451 QDLSGWGLST
+451 QDVNGWGLSAD
-461 EWAIT
+461 WAIT

-485 VAGVL
+485 IAGVL

-529 GSGTLLMSGLTGAI
+529 GSGTLLISGLSGAM
-543 AVLLLIVWLARRVS
+543 AVLLLVIWLARRVS

-602 PSTVWYLIGIALV
+602 PSTVWYLIGIALI
-615 LFVLSLLFIKPLR
+615 LFALSLLLIKPLK
-628 VLGLGSGVARTL
+628 VLGLGTGVARNL

-649 ALLALVAALSTVST
+649 ALLALVAALSTAST

-698 GAGVMVLADWI
+698 GAGVMVIADWI
-709 GRYVLFPYELPAG
+709 GRYVIFPYELPAG

-741 VAVSR
+741 VAVSG

>member
-1 MTANTANYPHR
+1 M
-12 AIGHRNADRT
+12 
-22 HTDHTINNTNSM
+22 TINTIHHGNAVSSSQSSELSQPTSESKR
-34 TSLPTSQPVQSS
+34 TLSTRSSLPSLNQAPNPSPKSPRPQNASS
-46 AALSTTQSKISS
+46 TASSGRLWAALFI
-58 KTLFNKRPKQR
+58 LM
-69 QKPASPPP
+69 
-77 NLPQQKNVLASN
+77 VLSLWSVWA
-89 ASWRFWLMLMM
+89 
-100 LISLCVWSSWT
+100 LID
-111 LIAQEWTRPLG
+111 QEWTRPVSDL
-122 ELFIPS
+122 LLPS
-128 SQLDIASM
+128 AQLDIASL
-136 ATQLHLVATSIVA
+136 ATQLHIVATSIVA

-197 AIYGGIYV
+197 AIYGGLYV
-205 AFVGA
+205 AFAGA
-210 IISMG
+210 LISMG
-215 LVFALSA
+215 LVFALAA

-267 LAQNSWHTSV
+267 LAQNSWHTST
-277 MLAITAM
+277 MLAITAV
-284 VMTVVCLPLLKPL
+284 VMALVCLPLLKPL
-297 TLMSLDDMQAKR
+297 TLMSLDDLQAKR
-309 LGVPINAIRAIVVLI
+309 LGVPINGIRALVVLI

-329 ALVVSEVGLIGF
+329 ALVISEVGLIGF

-346 ASLVNALGVSS
+346 SSLVNALGISS

-362 VAAFCLGAL
+362 AAAFALGAL
-371 LLWLTSNLALL
+371 LLWLTSNVALL
-382 LEPILSMQIPAGAMT
+382 LEPILDMQIPAGALT

-407 LILRQRHERIETVT
+407 LILRQRRERIETVT
-421 PMLTGTH
+421 PMLTGKH
-428 TPVVLWRWGVGV
+428 TSIAFWRWGIGV
-440 MVMIVLACLFV
+440 LALIMLACLFV
-451 QDLSGWGLST
+451 QDVNGWGLST
-461 EWAIT
+461 DWAIT

-485 VAGVL
+485 IAGVL

-529 GSGTLLMSGLTGAI
+529 GAGTLLISGLSGAM
-543 AVLLLIVWLARRVS
+543 AVLLLIIWLARKVS

-602 PSTVWYLIGIALV
+602 PSTVWYLIGIALI
-615 LFVLSLLFIKPLR
+615 LFALSLLIIKPLR
-628 VLGLGSGVARTL
+628 VLGLGTGIARNL
-640 GVAVTPVTI
+640 GVAVTPVTL
-649 ALLALVAALSTVST
+649 ALLVLVAALSTAST

-698 GAGVMVLADWI
+698 GAGVMVIADWI
-709 GRYVLFPYELPAG
+709 GRYVIFPYELPAG

>member
-1 MTANTANYPHR
+1 MSANTTNH
-12 AIGHRNADRT
+12 
-22 HTDHTINNTNSM
+22 INSNIDNNVDSVHAM
-34 TSLPTSQPVQSS
+34 TSPSQTETVANSPSSLSASTSSKHASPQLPNRPKPYVTSSS
-46 AALSTTQSKISS
+46 NTPWRLWVTFIGLIALSG
-58 KTLFNKRPKQR
+58 
-69 QKPASPPP
+69 
-77 NLPQQKNVLASN
+77 
-89 ASWRFWLMLMM
+89 
-100 LISLCVWSSWT
+100 WSGWA
-111 LIAQEWTRPLG
+111 LLDRDWTRPIS
-122 ELFIPS
+122 ELFLPS
-128 SQLDIASM
+128 LQLDIASM
-136 ATQLHLVATSIVA
+136 ATQLHLVATSVVA

-197 AIYGGIYV
+197 AIYGGLYV

-210 IISMG
+210 VISMG

-239 ILLAAV
+239 ILLVAV

-267 LAQNSWHTSV
+267 LAQSSWDTSYALITTAV
-277 MLAITAM
+277 LAML
-284 VMTVVCLPLLKPL
+284 VCLPLLKPL
-297 TLMSLDDMQAKR
+297 TLMSLDDSQARR
-309 LGVPINAIRAIVVLI
+309 LGVPINGIRALVVLV
-324 VAIVT
+324 VAVVT
-329 ALVVSEVGLIGF
+329 ALVISEVGLIGF

-346 ASLVNALGVSS
+346 ASLVNALGISS
-357 ISKRL
+357 IGKRL
-362 VAAFCLGAL
+362 TTAFGLGAL
-371 LLWLTSNLALL
+371 LLLLTSNVALL
-382 LEPILSMQIPAGAMT
+382 LEPILDMQIPAGAMT

-407 LILRQRHERIETVT
+407 LILRQRRARIETVT
-421 PMLTGTH
+421 PMTTGQNTSIIF
-428 TPVVLWRWGVGV
+428 WRWGFGV
-440 MVMIVLACLFV
+440 IAVIVAACLFV
-451 QDLSGWGLST
+451 QDINGWGLST
-461 EWAIT
+461 DWALT

-529 GSGTLLMSGLTGAI
+529 GAGTLLISGLSGAM
-543 AVLLLIVWLARRVS
+543 AVLLLVIWLARRVS

-602 PSTVWYLIGIALV
+602 PSTVWYLIGIAIILLV
-615 LFVLSLLFIKPLR
+615 LSVLIIKPLR
-628 VLGLGSGVARTL
+628 VLGLGAGVARNL
-640 GVAVTPVTI
+640 GVAVTPVTLS
-649 ALLALVAALSTVST
+649 LLVLVAALSTAST

-669 SFIGLM
+669 SFVGLM
-675 VPHLATSLGAVRLE
+675 VPHLATSLGAVKLE

-698 GAGVMVLADWI
+698 GAGVMVIADWI
-709 GRYVLFPYELPAG
+709 GRYVIFPYELPAG
-722 TIAAIIGGAYF
+722 TVAAIIGGGYF

-741 VAVSR
+741 ASANR

>member
-1 MTANTANYPHR
+1 MTINTA
-12 AIGHRNADRT
+12 AQT
-22 HTDHTINNTNSM
+22 HHSHTNNTTDYVKPM
-34 TSLPTSQPVQSS
+34 TSLAASQSPTLKTPSEQH
-46 AALSTTQSKISS
+46 SK
-58 KTLFNKRPKQR
+58 LM
-69 QKPASPPP
+69 QKPPNPAPKLPRKPPSVFEDTWRIWAVMII
-77 NLPQQKNVLASN
+77 LVVLS
-89 ASWRFWLMLMM
+89 
-100 LISLCVWSSWT
+100 VWSTWA
-111 LIAQEWTRPLG
+111 LIAQEWTRPISD
-122 ELFIPS
+122 LFIPS
-128 SQLDIASM
+128 SQLDIISL
-136 ATQLHLVATSIVA
+136 ATQLHIVATSIVA

-178 VGVGAQLAML
+178 IGVGAQLAML

-197 AIYGGIYV
+197 AIYGGLYV

-210 IISMG
+210 LISMG
-215 LVFALSA
+215 LVFVLSA

-251 FFAERSNGML
+251 FFTERSNGML

-267 LAQNSWHTSV
+267 LAQNSWHTST
-277 MLAITAM
+277 MLAITAV
-284 VMTVVCLPLLKPL
+284 VMAVVCLPLLKPL
-297 TLMSLDDMQAKR
+297 TLMSLDDSQAKR
-309 LGVPINAIRAIVVLI
+309 LGVPINSIRALVVLI
-324 VAIVT
+324 VAVVT

-346 ASLVNALGVSS
+346 ASLVNALGVAS

-362 VAAFCLGAL
+362 LAAFVLGAL
-371 LLWLTSNLALL
+371 LLWLTSNVALL
-382 LEPILSMQIPAGAMT
+382 LEPILNMQIPAGAMT

-407 LILRQRHERIETVT
+407 LILRQRRERIETVT
-421 PMLTGTH
+421 PMLTGKH
-428 TPVVLWRWGVGV
+428 APVAWWRWGIGV
-440 MVMIVLACLFV
+440 VMIIILACLFV
-451 QDLSGWGLST
+451 QDVSGWGLSAD
-461 EWAIT
+461 WAIT

-485 VAGVL
+485 IAGVL

-529 GSGTLLMSGLTGAI
+529 GAGTLLISGLSGAM
-543 AVLLLIVWLARRVS
+543 AVLLLVIWLARKVS

-602 PSTVWYLIGIALV
+602 PSTVWYLIGIALI
-615 LFVLSLLFIKPLR
+615 LFALSLLLIKPLR
-628 VLGLGSGVARTL
+628 VLGLGTGVARNL
-640 GVAVTPVTI
+640 GVAVTPVTL
-649 ALLALVAALSTVST
+649 ALLVLVAALSTAST

-698 GAGVMVLADWI
+698 GAGVMVIADWI
-709 GRYVLFPYELPAG
+709 GRYVIFPYELPAG

-741 VAVSR
+741 VAVSG

>member
-1 MTANTANYPHR
+1 M
-12 AIGHRNADRT
+12 
-22 HTDHTINNTNSM
+22 
-34 TSLPTSQPVQSS
+34 SS
-46 AALSTTQSKISS
+46 
-58 KTLFNKRPKQR
+58 
-69 QKPASPPP
+69 
-77 NLPQQKNVLASN
+77 LPQQAKRESQHNNTAPNPSPNSPLPEVSTAST
-89 ASWRFWLMLMM
+89 SWRLWVMLVALMVL
-100 LISLCVWSSWT
+100 SLSSGWA
-111 LIAQEWTRPLG
+111 LIAQEWTRPIADL
-122 ELFIPS
+122 LMPS

-149 LLAGGLLGVVSI
+149 ILAGGLLGVVSI

-267 LAQNSWHTSV
+267 LAQNSWHTSTTLSITAVV
-277 MLAITAM
+277 ML
-284 VMTVVCLPLLKPL
+284 VVCLPLLKPL
-297 TLMSLDDMQAKR
+297 TLMSLDDLQAKR
-309 LGVPINAIRAIVVLI
+309 LGVPINSIRALVVLL

-346 ASLVNALGVSS
+346 ASLVNALGISS

-362 VAAFCLGAL
+362 VVAFVLGAL
-371 LLWLTSNLALL
+371 LLWLTSNVALL
-382 LEPILSMQIPAGAMT
+382 LEPILDMQIPAGAMT

-407 LILRQRHERIETVT
+407 LILRQRREQIETVT
-421 PMLTGTH
+421 PMITGKDK
-428 TPVVLWRWGVGV
+428 PVVLWRWGIGV
-440 MVMIVLACLFV
+440 VALIALACLFV
-451 QDLSGWGLST
+451 QDINGWVFST
-461 EWAIT
+461 DWAIT

-485 VAGVL
+485 IAGVL

-529 GSGTLLMSGLTGAI
+529 GAGTLLISGLSGAM
-543 AVLLLIVWLARRVS
+543 AVLLLVIWLARRVS

-575 MHMVKLSG
+575 MHMVKISG

-602 PSTVWYLIGIALV
+602 PSTVWYLIAIAFI
-615 LFVLSLLFIKPLR
+615 LFALSLLVVKPLR
-628 VLGLGSGVARTL
+628 ILGLGTGVARNL
-640 GVAVTPVTI
+640 GVAVKPVTL
-649 ALLALVAALSTVST
+649 ALLVLVAALSTAST

-675 VPHLATSLGAVRLE
+675 VPHLATSLGAIKIE

-698 GAGVMVLADWI
+698 GAGVMVIADWI
-709 GRYVLFPYELPAG
+709 GRYVIFPYELPAG
-722 TIAAIIGGAYF
+722 TVAAIIGGAYF

-741 VAVSR
+741 VSAS

>member
-1 MTANTANYPHR
+1 MSHNTA
-12 AIGHRNADRT
+12 DT
-22 HTDHTINNTNSM
+22 TINNVDSM
-34 TSLPTSQPVQSS
+34 SS
-46 AALSTTQSKISS
+46 
-58 KTLFNKRPKQR
+58 
-69 QKPASPPP
+69 
-77 NLPQQKNVLASN
+77 LPQQAKRESQHNNTAPNPSPNSPLPEVATAST
-89 ASWRFWLMLMM
+89 SWRLWVMLVALMVL
-100 LISLCVWSSWT
+100 SLWSGWA
-111 LIAQEWTRPLG
+111 LIAQEWTRPIADL
-122 ELFIPS
+122 LMPS

-149 LLAGGLLGVVSI
+149 ILAGGLLGVVSI

-267 LAQNSWHTSV
+267 LAQNSWHTST
-277 MLAITAM
+277 MLALTAV
-284 VMTVVCLPLLKPL
+284 VMAAVCLPLLKPL
-297 TLMSLDDMQAKR
+297 TLMSLDDSQAKR
-309 LGVPINAIRAIVVLI
+309 LGVPINGIRALVVLI
-324 VAIVT
+324 VAVVT

-346 ASLVNALGVSS
+346 ASLVNALGISS

-362 VAAFCLGAL
+362 GAAFALGAL
-371 LLWLTSNLALL
+371 LLWLTSNVALL
-382 LEPILSMQIPAGAMT
+382 LEPILDMQIPAGAMT

-407 LILRQRHERIETVT
+407 LILRQRREQIETVT
-421 PMLTGTH
+421 PMVTGK
-428 TPVVLWRWGVGV
+428 PVSVPLWRWGIGV
-440 MVMIVLACLFV
+440 VLIIGLACLFV
-451 QDLSGWGLST
+451 QDLNGWGLST
-461 EWAIT
+461 DWAIT
-466 QQYRLPRSLSAAAT
+466 EQYRLPRSLSAAAT

-529 GSGTLLMSGLTGAI
+529 GAGTLLISGLSGAM
-543 AVLLLIVWLARRVS
+543 AVLLLVIWLARRVS

-602 PSTVWYLIGIALV
+602 PSTVWYLIGIALI
-615 LFVLSLLFIKPLR
+615 LFVLSLLVIKPLR
-628 VLGLGSGVARTL
+628 ILGLGTGVARNL
-640 GVAVTPVTI
+640 GVAVAPVTL
-649 ALLALVAALSTVST
+649 ALLILVAALSTAST

-675 VPHLATSLGAVRLE
+675 VPHLATSLGATKLE

-698 GAGVMVLADWI
+698 GAGVMVIADWI
-709 GRYVLFPYELPAG
+709 GRYVIFPYELPAG
-722 TIAAIIGGAYF
+722 TVAAIIGGAYF

-741 VAVSR
+741 VAVN

>member
-1 MTANTANYPHR
+1 MSA
-12 AIGHRNADRT
+12 NADT
-22 HTDHTINNTNSM
+22 HNNHNNHINNNTDSAHTM
-34 TSLPTSQPVQSS
+34 TSASEIVTTPKPLSSSSSLTSSKQSS
-46 AALSTTQSKISS
+46 LPPNQPNPQTSLFASMSWRLWVMLIGLAALS
-58 KTLFNKRPKQR
+58 L
-69 QKPASPPP
+69 
-77 NLPQQKNVLASN
+77 
-89 ASWRFWLMLMM
+89 
-100 LISLCVWSSWT
+100 WSSWV
-111 LIAQEWTRPLG
+111 LLDQQWTGPISDL
-122 ELFIPS
+122 LLPS
-128 SQLDIASM
+128 AQLDIASM

-197 AIYGGIYV
+197 AIYGGLYV

-210 IISMG
+210 LISMG

-267 LAQNSWHTSV
+267 LAQNSWHTSTI
-277 MLAITAM
+277 LAITAV
-284 VMTVVCLPLLKPL
+284 VMALVCLPLLKPL
-297 TLMSLDDMQAKR
+297 TLMSLDDLQAKR
-309 LGVPINAIRAIVVLI
+309 LGVPINGIRALVVLI

-329 ALVVSEVGLIGF
+329 ALVISEVGLIGF

-346 ASLVNALGVSS
+346 ASLVNALGISS

-362 VAAFCLGAL
+362 AAAFALGAL
-371 LLWLTSNLALL
+371 LLWLTSNVALL
-382 LEPILSMQIPAGAMT
+382 LEPILDMQIPAGALT

-407 LILRQRHERIETVT
+407 LILRQRRERIETVT
-421 PMLTGTH
+421 PMLTGKH
-428 TPVVLWRWGVGV
+428 TSIAFWRWGIGV
-440 MVMIVLACLFV
+440 LALIMLACLFV
-451 QDLSGWGLST
+451 QDVNGWGLST
-461 EWAIT
+461 DWVIT

-485 VAGVL
+485 IAGVL

-529 GSGTLLMSGLTGAI
+529 GAGTLLISGLSGAM
-543 AVLLLIVWLARRVS
+543 AVLLLIIWLARKVS

-583 DPRLEAMLS
+583 NPRLEAMLS

-602 PSTVWYLIGIALV
+602 PSTVWYLIGIALI
-615 LFVLSLLFIKPLR
+615 LFALSLLIIKPLR
-628 VLGLGSGVARTL
+628 VLGLGTGIARNL
-640 GVAVTPVTI
+640 GVAVTPVTL
-649 ALLALVAALSTVST
+649 ALLVLVAALSTAST

-698 GAGVMVLADWI
+698 GAGVMVIADCI
-709 GRYVLFPYELPAG
+709 GRYVIFPYELPAG
-722 TIAAIIGGAYF
+722 TIAAVIGGAYF

>member
-1 MTANTANYPHR
+1 MSA
-12 AIGHRNADRT
+12 NADT
-22 HTDHTINNTNSM
+22 HNNHNNHINNNTDSAHTM
-34 TSLPTSQPVQSS
+34 TSASEIVTTPKPLSSSSSLTSSKQSS
-46 AALSTTQSKISS
+46 LPPNQPNPQTSLFASMSWRLWVMLIGLAALS
-58 KTLFNKRPKQR
+58 L
-69 QKPASPPP
+69 
-77 NLPQQKNVLASN
+77 
-89 ASWRFWLMLMM
+89 
-100 LISLCVWSSWT
+100 WSSWV
-111 LIAQEWTRPLG
+111 LLDQQWTGPISDL
-122 ELFIPS
+122 LLPS
-128 SQLDIASM
+128 AQLDIASM

-197 AIYGGIYV
+197 AIYGGLYV

-210 IISMG
+210 LISMG

-267 LAQNSWHTSV
+267 LAQNSWHTSTI
-277 MLAITAM
+277 LAITAV
-284 VMTVVCLPLLKPL
+284 VMALVCLPLLKPL
-297 TLMSLDDMQAKR
+297 TLMSLDDLQAKR
-309 LGVPINAIRAIVVLI
+309 LGVPINGIRALVVLI
-324 VAIVT
+324 VSIVT
-329 ALVVSEVGLIGF
+329 ALVISEVGLIGF

-346 ASLVNALGVSS
+346 ASLVNALGISS

-362 VAAFCLGAL
+362 AAAFALGAL
-371 LLWLTSNLALL
+371 LLWLTSNVALL
-382 LEPILSMQIPAGAMT
+382 LEPILDMQIPAGALT

-407 LILRQRHERIETVT
+407 LILRQRRERIETVT
-421 PMLTGTH
+421 PMLTGKH
-428 TPVVLWRWGVGV
+428 TSIAFWRWGIGV
-440 MVMIVLACLFV
+440 LALIMLACLFV
-451 QDLSGWGLST
+451 QDVNGWGLST
-461 EWAIT
+461 DWVIT

-485 VAGVL
+485 IAGVL

-529 GSGTLLMSGLTGAI
+529 GAGTLLISGLSGAM
-543 AVLLLIVWLARRVS
+543 AVLLLIIWLARKVS

-602 PSTVWYLIGIALV
+602 PSTVWYLIAIALI
-615 LFVLSLLFIKPLR
+615 LFALSLLIIKPLR
-628 VLGLGSGVARTL
+628 VLGLGTGIARNL
-640 GVAVTPVTI
+640 GVAVTPVTL
-649 ALLALVAALSTVST
+649 ALLVLVAALSTAST

-698 GAGVMVLADWI
+698 GAGVMVIADWI
-709 GRYVLFPYELPAG
+709 GRYVIFPYELPAG
-722 TIAAIIGGAYF
+722 TIAAIIGGGYF

>member
-1 MTANTANYPHR
+1 M
-12 AIGHRNADRT
+12 
-22 HTDHTINNTNSM
+22 TINTTHHNNAM
-34 TSLPTSQPVQSS
+34 TSLSSSQSPELSQQPSKSKSTVSKFSSNPSLNPSPKSPRPQNASS
-46 AALSTTQSKISS
+46 ASNSGRLWVALFILTILSLWSVW
-58 KTLFNKRPKQR
+58 
-69 QKPASPPP
+69 
-77 NLPQQKNVLASN
+77 VL
-89 ASWRFWLMLMM
+89 
-100 LISLCVWSSWT
+100 ID
-111 LIAQEWTRPLG
+111 QEWTRPVSDL
-122 ELFIPS
+122 LLPS
-128 SQLDIASM
+128 AQLDIASL
-136 ATQLHLVATSIVA
+136 AAQLHIVATSIVA

-197 AIYGGIYV
+197 AIYGGLYV

-210 IISMG
+210 LISMG

-267 LAQNSWHTSV
+267 LAQNSWHTST
-277 MLAITAM
+277 MLAITAV
-284 VMTVVCLPLLKPL
+284 VMALVCLPLLKPL
-297 TLMSLDDMQAKR
+297 TLMSLDDLQAKR
-309 LGVPINAIRAIVVLI
+309 LGVPINGIRALVVLI

-329 ALVVSEVGLIGF
+329 ALVISEVGLIGF

-346 ASLVNALGVSS
+346 ASLVNALGISS

-362 VAAFCLGAL
+362 AAAFALGAL
-371 LLWLTSNLALL
+371 LLWLTSNVALL
-382 LEPILSMQIPAGAMT
+382 LEPILDMQIPAGAMT

-407 LILRQRHERIETVT
+407 LILRQRRARIETVT
-421 PMLTGTH
+421 PMLAGKH
-428 TPVVLWRWGVGV
+428 TSIAFWRWGVGV
-440 MVMIVLACLFV
+440 IAIIMLACLFV
-451 QDLSGWGLST
+451 QDINGWGLST
-461 EWAIT
+461 DWALT

-529 GSGTLLMSGLTGAI
+529 GAGTLLISGLSGAM
-543 AVLLLIVWLARRVS
+543 AVLLLIIWLARRVS

-602 PSTVWYLIGIALV
+602 PSTVWYLIGIAAI
-615 LFVLSLLFIKPLR
+615 LFILSLLLIKPLR
-628 VLGLGSGVARTL
+628 VLGLGTGVARNL
-640 GVAVTPVTI
+640 GVAVTPVTLS
-649 ALLALVAALSTVST
+649 LLALVAALSTAST

-675 VPHLATSLGAVRLE
+675 VPHLATSLGAVKLE

-698 GAGVMVLADWI
+698 GAGVMVIADWI
-709 GRYVLFPYELPAG
+709 GRYVIFPYELPAG
-722 TIAAIIGGAYF
+722 TIAAIIGGGYF

-741 VAVSR
+741 ATANR

>member
-1 MTANTANYPHR
+1 MTIHTNHTSSASNTSSANSLGSMSSSYTE
-12 AIGHRNADRT
+12 T
-22 HTDHTINNTNSM
+22 VM
-34 TSLPTSQPVQSS
+34 TSSPKPPPHPSQPPSS
-46 AALSTTQSKISS
+46 VMSST
-58 KTLFNKRPKQR
+58 
-69 QKPASPPP
+69 
-77 NLPQQKNVLASN
+77 
-89 ASWRFWLMLMM
+89 SWRFWMTFIGLVVLSACSGWA
-100 LISLCVWSSWT
+100 LLER
-111 LIAQEWTRPLG
+111 EWTRPLS
-122 ELFIPS
+122 ELFLPS
-128 SQLDIASM
+128 LQLDIASM
-136 ATQLHLVATSIVA
+136 ATQLHLVATSVVA

-178 VGVGAQLAML
+178 VGIGAQLAML

-197 AIYGGIYV
+197 AIYGGLYV

-210 IISMG
+210 IMSMG

-267 LAQNSWHTSV
+267 LAQSSWDSSRAL
-277 MLAITAM
+277 MITA
-284 VMTVVCLPLLKPL
+284 TLATIACLPLLKPL
-297 TLMSLDDMQAKR
+297 TLMSLDDSQAKR
-309 LGVPINAIRAIVVLI
+309 LGVPINGIRALVVVI
-324 VAIVT
+324 VAVVT
-329 ALVVSEVGLIGF
+329 ALVISEVGLIGF

-346 ASLVNALGVSS
+346 ASLVNALGISS
-357 ISKRL
+357 IGKRL
-362 VAAFCLGAL
+362 AVAFALGAL
-371 LLWLTSNLALL
+371 LLLLTSNVALL
-382 LEPILSMQIPAGAMT
+382 LEPILDMQIPAGAMT

-421 PMLTGTH
+421 PMMSGQNTT
-428 TPVVLWRWGVGV
+428 VIYWRWGAGL
-440 MVMIVLACLFV
+440 LAVIMFACVFV
-451 QDLSGWGLST
+451 QDINGWGFST
-461 EWAIT
+461 DWALT

-529 GSGTLLMSGLTGAI
+529 GAGTLLISGLSGAM
-543 AVLLLIVWLARRVS
+543 AVLLLVIWLARRVS

-602 PSTVWYLIGIALV
+602 PSTVWYLIVIALI
-615 LFVLSLLFIKPLR
+615 LLVLSLLIIKPLR
-628 VLGLGSGVARTL
+628 VLGLGTGVARNL
-640 GVAVTPVTI
+640 GVAVTPVTLSI
-649 ALLALVAALSTVST
+649 LALVAALSTAST

-675 VPHLATSLGAVRLE
+675 VPHLATSLGAVKLE

-698 GAGVMVLADWI
+698 GAGIMVIADWI
-709 GRYVLFPYELPAG
+709 GRYVMFPYELPAG
-722 TIAAIIGGAYF
+722 TVAAIIGGGYF
-733 LWLIRKVP
+733 LWLIRKAP
-741 VAVSR
+741 TTANG

>member
-1 MTANTANYPHR
+1 M
-12 AIGHRNADRT
+12 
-22 HTDHTINNTNSM
+22 TINTTHHDNAIS
-34 TSLPTSQPVQSS
+34 SSQSPELSQPPSKSKSTLSKLSS
-46 AALSTTQSKISS
+46 SPSPNQAPNPSLKSP
-58 KTLFNKRPKQR
+58 RPKNSTSVS
-69 QKPASPPP
+69 SPGR
-77 NLPQQKNVLASN
+77 LWVAL
-89 ASWRFWLMLMM
+89 F
-100 LISLCVWSSWT
+100 SLTILSLWSAWA
-111 LIAQEWTRPLG
+111 LVDQEWTRPVSDL
-122 ELFIPS
+122 LLPS
-128 SQLDIASM
+128 AQLDIASM
-136 ATQLHLVATSIVA
+136 ATQLHIVATSIVA

-197 AIYGGIYV
+197 AIYGGLYV
-205 AFVGA
+205 AFAGA
-210 IISMG
+210 LISMG
-215 LVFALSA
+215 LVFALAA

-267 LAQNSWHTSV
+267 LAQNSWHTST
-277 MLAITAM
+277 MLMITAV
-284 VMTVVCLPLLKPL
+284 VMALVCLPLLKPL
-297 TLMSLDDMQAKR
+297 TLMSLDDLQAKR
-309 LGVPINAIRAIVVLI
+309 LGVPINGIRALVVLI

-329 ALVVSEVGLIGF
+329 ALVISEVGLIGF

-346 ASLVNALGVSS
+346 ASLVNALGISS

-362 VAAFCLGAL
+362 AAAFALGAL
-371 LLWLTSNLALL
+371 LLWLTSNVALL
-382 LEPILSMQIPAGAMT
+382 LEPILDMQIPAGALT

-407 LILRQRHERIETVT
+407 LILRQRRERIETVT
-421 PMLTGTH
+421 PMLTGKH
-428 TPVVLWRWGVGV
+428 ISIAFWRWGIGV
-440 MVMIVLACLFV
+440 LALIMLACLFV
-451 QDLSGWGLST
+451 QDVNGWGLST
-461 EWAIT
+461 DWAIT

-485 VAGVL
+485 IAGVL

-529 GSGTLLMSGLTGAI
+529 GAGTLLISGLSGAM
-543 AVLLLIVWLARRVS
+543 AVLLLIIWLARKVS

-564 GIGIAAMMDGV
+564 GVGIAAMMDGV

-602 PSTVWYLIGIALV
+602 PGTVWYLIGIALI
-615 LFVLSLLFIKPLR
+615 LFALSLLIIKPLR
-628 VLGLGSGVARTL
+628 VLGLGTGIARNL
-640 GVAVTPVTI
+640 GVAVTPVTL
-649 ALLALVAALSTVST
+649 ALLVLVAALSTAST

-698 GAGVMVLADWI
+698 GAGVMVIADWI
-709 GRYVLFPYELPAG
+709 GRYVIFPYELPAG